1 MYRPSASF
9 TPKKKKFQN
18 LVPRIT
24 LFIHYLNCNFNSQ
37 LIKKFARTC
46 SLQSRW
52 SEDEH
57 VGINSTRRALAKRY
71 KKSCMF
77 FNAIDACWR
86 CQADW
91 EKKRRKLAKCA
102 LGFGRGTTGGKAGR
116 KYLVTDPTDND
127 MVNPKPGTLRHAV
140 IQLEPLWIV
149 FAHPVMVI
157 RLNQELIM
165 TSNKTIDGRGSHV
178 VIEGGAGITVQ
189 YVENVI
195 IHGIRF
201 VDIVPGSGG
210 MIRDSV
216 NHYGF
221 RTESD
226 GDAISIFGSHH
237 VWIDHCSFSKA
248 ADGIIDVIKGST
260 AVTISNCHMT
270 NHDKVLSVRI
280 KLPLGTLCIRV
291 VQRIFMRVER
301 VVNY

>member
-1 MYRPSASF
+1 M
-9 TPKKKKFQN
+9 
-18 LVPRIT
+18 PRIT